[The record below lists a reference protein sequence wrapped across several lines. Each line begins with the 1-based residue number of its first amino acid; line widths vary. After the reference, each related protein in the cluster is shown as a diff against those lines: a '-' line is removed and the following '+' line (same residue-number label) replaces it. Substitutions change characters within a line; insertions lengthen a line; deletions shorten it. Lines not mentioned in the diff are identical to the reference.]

1 MRQCLLPYLSVSVGL
16 GEPGTGSVP
25 ALEESRF
32 TPVSKELPAPLS
44 GSVSISGIAEGVTG
58 MLGIGMAGSV
68 TSGHGEEA
76 TFPRSDISPQA
87 HKSKLSARP
96 RTRYTKSLFIF
107 ILLLLFTELLF
118 TGEER
123 IIHREN
129 AGMNC
134 YLLRDVVFFA
144 YGNNKKKSNIARQN

>member
-1 MRQCLLPYLSVSVGL
+1 MPFAYLSVSVGL
-16 GEPGTGSVP
+16 GELGTASVP

-32 TPVSKELPAPLS
+32 MPESEELPAPVSGLLS
-44 GSVSISGIAEGVTG
+44 VSGIAEGLTG

-87 HKSKLSARP
+87 LKSKLSAKP

-107 ILLLLFTELLF
+107 ILLLLFSELLF
-118 TGEER
+118 AGEKR
-123 IIHREN
+123 IIRRANQEILH
-129 AGMNC
+129 
-134 YLLRDVVFFA
+134 
-144 YGNNKKKSNIARQN
+144 